1 MAFKISIYAYVLGFT
16 LLPSNYIIA
25 VLEMCRGFFPRKQK
39 NPAIHTEKLT
49 AQKKIMSE
57 MF

>member
-49 AQKKIMSE
+49 AQKKNNE
-57 MF
+57 